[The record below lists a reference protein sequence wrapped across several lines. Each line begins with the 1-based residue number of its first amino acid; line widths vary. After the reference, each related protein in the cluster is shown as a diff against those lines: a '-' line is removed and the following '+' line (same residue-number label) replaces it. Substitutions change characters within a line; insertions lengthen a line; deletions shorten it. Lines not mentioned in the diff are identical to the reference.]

1 MNKRHFLASLL
12 LGLVLGIATPLMAAF
27 PNASVY
33 VVHGINGTDL
43 GLGESLPVDVFVN
56 GAATPLKSFTF
67 GSIAGPLDLPS
78 GKYEIEVRLSDPS
91 LSSIVAISTRVDLAV
106 GENASI
112 VAHLMEEGVPKLTK
126 FVNDVR
132 TTETAGNARLVV
144 RHGAAAPVVD
154 VNLSSGPPARYSS
167 LRQLGNS
174 EQQGLELTP
183 GEYGVTVT
191 PPYVFFKRIAGPIPF
206 TFESSTAYFA
216 YAVGSLRKETI
227 NLVVQSIQ
235 LN

>member
-1 MNKRHFLASLL
+1 MKARHFFSSLIL
-12 LGLVLGIATPLMAAF
+12 VLVLGVVSPVLAAF

-43 GLGESLPVDVFVN
+43 GLGKSLPVDVFVN
-56 GAATPLKSFTF
+56 GAATPVKAFTF

-112 VAHLMEEGVPKLTK
+112 VAHLTEEGVPKLTK

-132 TTETAGNARLVV
+132 STETSGDARLVV
-144 RHGAAAPVVD
+144 RHGAAAPS
-154 VNLSSGPPARYSS
+154 VNVYLRNSAGLYLDSPLSNLRNADQMGAEVKAGNFDAYEIRSFIS
-167 LRQLGNS
+167 L
-174 EQQGLELTP
+174 
-183 GEYGVTVT
+183 
-191 PPYVFFKRIAGPIPF
+191 AGPI
-206 TFESSTAYFA
+206 SLALDASTAYFA
-216 YAVGSLRKETI
+216 YAVGSLRNSTFEV
-227 NLVVQSIQ
+227 VVQAIHLQ
-235 LN
+235 

>member
-1 MNKRHFLASLL
+1 MNKRHFFASLL
-12 LGLVLGIATPLMAAF
+12 LGLVLGIASPLMAAF

-43 GLGESLPVDVFVN
+43 GLGKTLPVDVFVN

-91 LSSIVAISTRVDLAV
+91 LSSIVALSTRVDLAV

-112 VAHLMEEGVPKLTK
+112 VAHLTEEGVPKLTK

-144 RHGAAAPVVD
+144 RHGASAPP
-154 VNLSSGPPARYSS
+154 VNVFLRDSSGRYSS
-167 LRQLGNS
+167 LVNLVNASQLS
-174 EQQGLELTP
+174 TEVKP
-183 GEYGVTVT
+183 GSYDAFVVRS
-191 PPYVFFKRIAGPIPF
+191 FKNLAGPI
-206 TFESSTAYFA
+206 SLNLDASTAYFS
-216 YAVGSLRKETI
+216 YAVGSLRNSTFE
-227 NLVVQSIQ
+227 LVVQAIPLQ
-235 LN
+235 